1 MVGEEEEGEVESE
14 ERPHHQALGRGSDMT
29 MAAIALKYLV
39 IQRIDLALLRA
50 MQHTIVGEVKVE
62 AEETVVVDE
71 TGAGVVLER
80 YDRKN

>member
-1 MVGEEEEGEVESE
+1 MVGEEEGEVESE
-14 ERPHHQALGRGSDMT
+14 ERPHQALGRGSDMT

-39 IQRIDLALLRA
+39 IQRIDLALLRV

-71 TGAGVVLER
+71 IGAGVVLER